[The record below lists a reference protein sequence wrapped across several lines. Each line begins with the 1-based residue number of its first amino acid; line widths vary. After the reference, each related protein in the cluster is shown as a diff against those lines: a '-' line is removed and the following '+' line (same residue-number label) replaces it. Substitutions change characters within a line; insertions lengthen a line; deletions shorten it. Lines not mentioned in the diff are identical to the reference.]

1 MIPLALRIVLRR
13 SLAAGMVVYVPF
25 VLASSVYAQAP
36 RVTYESGPSTLGTFE
51 PTPYIL
57 VGGAAP
63 IAGGYS
69 PLGTYGDTSLSLN
82 GPLASMRSISA
93 PVVTYSRGYDG
104 VLRATPGT
112 SSSTPNLPLL
122 SPFAYPTRRNNY
134 YAPRS
139 SPSQSQW
146 TSGVN
151 WIDQN

>member
-1 MIPLALRIVLRR
+1 MNYTSFLKRLRR
-13 SLAAGMVVYVPF
+13 VFVTGAVLYVPF
-25 VLASSVYAQAP
+25 VLGSVAFAQAP
-36 RVTYESGPSTLGTFE
+36 RVICEPAGTLGTFE

-82 GPLASMRSISA
+82 GPVASLRSVSA

-104 VLRATPGT
+104 VVRQVQGT

-122 SPFAYPTRRNNY
+122 SPFAYPTRRSNY
-134 YAPRS
+134 YAPRT
-139 SPSQSQW
+139 SPPLSQW
-146 TSGVN
+146 TSGST